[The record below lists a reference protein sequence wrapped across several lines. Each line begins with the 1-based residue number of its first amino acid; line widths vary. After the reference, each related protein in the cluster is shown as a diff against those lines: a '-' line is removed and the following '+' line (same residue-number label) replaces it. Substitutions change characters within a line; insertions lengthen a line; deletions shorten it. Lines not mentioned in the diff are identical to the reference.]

1 MMDLKRFFIFVAS
14 RAFTVL
20 CLLILATPSHAAK
33 LAVLELTGPS
43 VQSGKVDPAI
53 LMQLSDHLRSGAL
66 QVAPEHGLEVLSRAT
81 VGQLVERTDGCV
93 EAECEVQTGRNLG
106 VDHVMSGQLRQIE
119 GTHVLTIKLHETEA
133 GKLLAIHTARS
144 TSMLEMLDHAVKAAR
159 QVIDEGLGGPGSP
172 GSTERGPEVSVQIDS
187 TPAGATVRVD
197 GAMICTDT
205 PCTATVPSG
214 VRQFQFDLREYLP
227 ERRNIEITQAAS
239 QRVSV
244 ELAARFAL
252 VSVQT
257 TPRGLPLTVDGKPV
271 GSVSN
276 LKRRPG
282 AMTVKIRDECY
293 HETGERVVLERSVH
307 RRLALVGQPRVAGI
321 KVGSADTSGARMA
334 GDIYADG
341 KKVGR
346 FPGQVTVPLCTEQV
360 QLKPDQ
366 GPKQSHRVRLTEK
379 QLTEIRPRSWRGG

>member
-1 MMDLKRFFIFVAS
+1 MHRQWLGWLTALALWVGLG
-14 RAFTVL
+14 FT
-20 CLLILATPSHAAK
+20 APAHAAK

-43 VQSGKVDPAI
+43 VKSGKVDPAI

-81 VGQLVERTDGCV
+81 VGQLVERSGGCV

-106 VDHVMSGQLRQIE
+106 VDHVMSGRLMQIE

-133 GKLLAIHTARS
+133 GKLLASHTARS
-144 TSMLEMLDHAVKAAR
+144 KSMLEMLDHAVKAAR
-159 QVIDEGLGGPGSP
+159 QVIDEGLSAPGAP
-172 GSTERGPEVSVQIDS
+172 GSTVRGPEVSVQIDS

-205 PCTATVPSG
+205 PCTAMVPSG

-227 ERRNIEITQAAS
+227 ERKNIEITQAAS

-257 TPRGLPLTVDGKPV
+257 TPSGLPLSVDGKPV
-271 GSVSN
+271 DSVSN

-282 AMTVKIRDECY
+282 AMTVKIRHECF

-307 RRLALVGQPRVAGI
+307 RRLSLAGQPRVAGI
-321 KVGSADTSGARMA
+321 KVGSADPAGARMA

-346 FPGQVTVPLCTEQV
+346 FPGQATVPVCTKLIEIR
-360 QLKPDQ
+360 PDQ

-379 QLTEIRPRSWRGG
+379 KLTELRPRSWSGG